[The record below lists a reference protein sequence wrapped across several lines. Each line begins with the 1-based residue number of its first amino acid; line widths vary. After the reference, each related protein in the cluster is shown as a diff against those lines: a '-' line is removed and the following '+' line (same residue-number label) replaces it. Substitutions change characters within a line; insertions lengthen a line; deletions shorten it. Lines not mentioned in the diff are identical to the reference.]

1 MFVFCVQKLLNFD
14 IFSSTLALIQ
24 SINND
29 SSWYELLPEF
39 SKSYLSGNFTI
50 SLDLFPDQRYVSA
63 YTAKD
68 FPVNVVIRK
77 RLYFQ
82 VNVKSSDKD
91 LSVLAQDCYGT
102 PTQNQNDRMKFFFI
116 QNG

>member
-1 MFVFCVQKLLNFD
+1 MIK
-14 IFSSTLALIQ
+14 S
-24 SINND
+24 D
-29 SSWYELLPEF
+29 S

-63 YTAKD
+63 YTAND
-68 FPVNVVIRK
+68 FPINVVLRK

-82 VNVKSSDKD
+82 VNVKSSDSG

-102 PTQNQNDRMKFFFI
+102 PTQNQNDRLKFSVI
-116 QNG
+116 KNG